1 MNIKE
6 FIQHPAICTLPW
18 HGICILPNG
27 KVKNCAIVNQEIGNI
42 HDNELSEIIH
52 STSAYQ
58 IKQDMID
65 SNRHLRCSTCYRSED
80 LQPDSPALKKISN
93 RVWYIKVMGNHD
105 LSTYNSVES
114 FKLNI
119 LDLRWQN
126 TCNLACVYCGPD
138 LSSKWAAELNDTSH
152 TIDYDVFQKNKKYIL
167 DNLTDV
173 KHVYLAGGEPLLIK
187 ENYELLLALYDIN
200 PEVTIRV
207 NTNLANID
215 NKIFDLLTKKFKNV
229 KWTVSVD
236 SVEDNYEYVRFPGNW
251 AKFKENLRILQSLSA
266 DINFNMVW
274 CILNAYALFDCFDY
288 LKSEGFYES
297 TFIVQPLYS
306 PTWLSV
312 NHLHSDE
319 ITKLQN
325 IINEKLAKS
334 TDDLYSNSLNSML
347 SYTKTSFE
355 KNINLTRTKLDM
367 LNNRRRL
374 NFSNQLL
381 YLY

>member
-27 KVKNCAIVNQEIGNI
+27 DIKNCAISQETLGNV
-42 HDNELSEIIH
+42 HNNELSDIIH
-52 STSAYQ
+52 APIAHA
-58 IKQDMID
+58 IKQDMVNAI
-65 SNRHLRCSTCYRSED
+65 RHPRCTTCYRSED
-80 LQPDSPALKKISN
+80 LQSNSPALTKISN
-93 RVWYIKVMGNHD
+93 RIWYIKVMGNHD
-105 LSTYNSVES
+105 LSTYDSVES
-114 FKLNI
+114 FKLSI

-138 LSSKWAAELNDTSH
+138 LSSKWANELNDKSH
-152 TIDYDVFQKNKKYIL
+152 VIDLDVFQKTKEYIL
-167 DNLTDV
+167 NNLTDV

-187 ENYELLLALYDIN
+187 ENYELLSALHNIN
-200 PEVTIRV
+200 PDVTIRV
-207 NTNLANID
+207 NTNLSSID
-215 NKIFDLLTKKFKNV
+215 NKIFNLLTTKFKNV

-236 SVEDNYEYVRFPGNW
+236 SIEENYEYVRFPGNW
-251 AKFKENLRILQSLSA
+251 LKFKENLKTLQNLSA

-288 LKSEGFYES
+288 LKSEGFHDS

-306 PTWLSV
+306 PSWLSV
-312 NHLHSDE
+312 NHLHSGE
-319 ITKLQN
+319 IEKIQATIL
-325 IINEKLAKS
+325 EKLAKS
-334 TDDLYSNSLNSML
+334 TSVLYSNSLNSML
-347 SYTKTSFE
+347 SYTKIPFE

-367 LNNRRRL
+367 LNKRRNL